1 MNAEFESLFGRH
13 IDYNDEI
20 IEQIYNILYI

>member
-20 IEQIYNILYI
+20 IEKIYNILYM